1 MKINPLVSIAMTTY
15 NGAQFLEDQI
25 NSILQQTYS
34 NIELIVVDD
43 CSTDN
48 TYELLESF
56 LSKDKRIHIF
66 KNKNNIGFVKN
77 FCKAISLCSGDF
89 IALSDQDDIW
99 EDWKIEKQIN
109 SIKDF
114 DLLCTNSLLIDE
126 YNNSLGLT
134 MKETLCFTEI
144 PSNQDY
150 LFKYLCHK
158 NFVQGSTILATSAFL
173 KEQIK
178 EVNQFSDFLFHDH
191 LFALKAS
198 INNGIIYLPDC
209 TIRYRQHG
217 EQVTK
222 NLNTVNKNKEDKN
235 YKKIIDILLFVK
247 SFNLSMNQI
256 IYVNDT
262 IKYYKELHKKT
273 VYTIV
278 YFYKYFYFLY
288 FSNNKIKKIFLVL
301 KKIIGYIINKLI

>member
-1 MKINPLVSIAMTTY
+1 
-15 NGAQFLEDQI
+15 
-25 NSILQQTYS
+25 
-34 NIELIVVDD
+34 
-43 CSTDN
+43 
-48 TYELLESF
+48 
-56 LSKDKRIHIF
+56 
-66 KNKNNIGFVKN
+66 
-77 FCKAISLCSGDF
+77 
-89 IALSDQDDIW
+89 
-99 EDWKIEKQIN
+99 
-109 SIKDF
+109 
-114 DLLCTNSLLIDE
+114 
-126 YNNSLGLT
+126 

-150 LFKYLCHK
+150 LFKYICHK
-158 NFVQGSTILATSAFL
+158 NFVQGSTILATSAFF

-222 NLNTVNKNKEDKN
+222 NLNTINKNKKDK
-235 YKKIIDILLFVK
+235 YYQKIIDILLFVK
-247 SFNLSMNQI
+247 SFNLSLNQI
-256 IYVNDT
+256 IYVNYT

-273 VYTIV
+273 IYTIV

>member
-1 MKINPLVSIAMTTY
+1 MKIKPLVSIAMTTY

-77 FCKAISLCSGDF
+77 LCKAISLCSGDF

-134 MKETLCFTEI
+134 MKETLYFTEI

-158 NFVQGSTILATSAFL
+158 NFIQGSTILATSAFL

-178 EVNQFSDFLFHDH
+178 EVNQFSNFLFHDH

-198 INNGIIYLPDC
+198 INNRITYLPDC

-222 NLNTVNKNKEDKN
+222 NLNTINKNGSV
-235 YKKIIDILLFVK
+235 LL
-247 SFNLSMNQI
+247 
-256 IYVNDT
+256 
-262 IKYYKELHKKT
+262 
-273 VYTIV
+273 
-278 YFYKYFYFLY
+278 
-288 FSNNKIKKIFLVL
+288 NN
-301 KKIIGYIINKLI
+301 

>member
-1 MKINPLVSIAMTTY
+1 MKIKPLVSIAMATY

-173 KEQIK
+173 KSK
-178 EVNQFSDFLFHDH
+178 
-191 LFALKAS
+191 
-198 INNGIIYLPDC
+198 
-209 TIRYRQHG
+209 
-217 EQVTK
+217 
-222 NLNTVNKNKEDKN
+222 
-235 YKKIIDILLFVK
+235 
-247 SFNLSMNQI
+247 
-256 IYVNDT
+256 
-262 IKYYKELHKKT
+262 
-273 VYTIV
+273 
-278 YFYKYFYFLY
+278 
-288 FSNNKIKKIFLVL
+288 
-301 KKIIGYIINKLI
+301 